1 MTKFVFTCEHGGN
14 KIPHEFKNLFESYH
28 SLLKTHRAYD
38 IGILKIFNSFA
49 HHFQSHNF
57 HSEISRLLI
66 ELNRSP
72 HHKNLFSEITKQLD
86 SETKQYIFNK
96 YYLPYRT
103 KVENDIK
110 KEISNKHKVIHI
122 SFHSFTPMLNGIIRN
137 ADIGLLYDPKSKF
150 EKDFCRQ
157 WCKEILRYDR
167 SLTVRFNY
175 PYLGIADGFT
185 SYLRAKL
192 GKNDYCGVELEI
204 NQKLLTN
211 SKEIKIISE
220 ILKESFPI
228 KFENQ
233 KNDEKLNL

>member
-1 MTKFVFTCEHGGN
+1 VTKLVFTCEHGGN

-38 IGILKIFNSFA
+38 ISILKVFKSFTQN
-49 HHFQSHNF
+49 FQSHNF

-66 ELNRSP
+66 
-72 HHKNLFSEITKQLD
+72 
-86 SETKQYIFNK
+86 
-96 YYLPYRT
+96 
-103 KVENDIK
+103 V
-110 KEISNKHKVIHI
+110 
-122 SFHSFTPMLNGIIRN
+122 IIRN

-192 GKNDYCGVELEI
+192 GKTDYCGVELEI

-228 KFENQ
+228 KFENR